1 MFDCGALR
9 LRRAA
14 ELTAHTRTLIADSD
28 LCLLLS
34 GAAFHVVLGS
44 RLSNNYSTRKL
55 VVYDEA
61 KSS

>member
-1 MFDCGALR
+1 MFDCGALRLR

-34 GAAFHVVLGS
+34 GADFYVVLGS
-44 RLSNNYSTRKL
+44 RLSKHYAETSCLR
-55 VVYDEA
+55 
-61 KSS
+61 